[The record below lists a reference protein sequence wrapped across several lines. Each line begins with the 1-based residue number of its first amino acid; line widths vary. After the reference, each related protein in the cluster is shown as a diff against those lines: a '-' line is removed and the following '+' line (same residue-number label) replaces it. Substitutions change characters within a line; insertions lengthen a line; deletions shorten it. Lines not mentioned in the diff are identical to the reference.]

1 MKVLVRTRR
10 TLKHGAGMA
19 VCALIGTMTLIGC
32 GSPNATTPSTTPSTV
47 NGVVSSEAALT
58 GTVSLKDASQ
68 PALERTSSIGSDGSF
83 SIDASG
89 LTPPYLLKAESKDD
103 AGTTTRMYSGATED
117 GRANINPITSAAVAA
132 ATSGTSDDAYE
143 RSDCDGRRRTVKGF
157 ESVVAAL
164 QAKLKPLFDL
174 YGVPADPF
182 TDDKPD
188 AALRAMLR
196 DVKISVDGGKV
207 VVTNKATG
215 AVIFS
220 GSLANLDAGTFTP
233 ANMPAGPATTP
244 TPTPIDGAALYAQN
258 CASCHGP
265 LATSSKIGR
274 TAAQITAANMTRG
287 LSPAQIDA
295 IAAALA
301 TTTPPTTPTTPTPSA
316 CTYAYSAWGACQ
328 SDGTQTRTVTSSTPA
343 GCTGTPALSQSCS
356 YDPPPPAACS
366 YTYSAWGACQSDGT
380 QTRTVVVSTPAG
392 CTGTPALSQA
402 CTYTPPVTACTSF
415 TYSGWGAC
423 QSNGTQTRTV
433 ATSSPAGCTGGT
445 PAALSQACTYVPPV
459 TTCTSFTYSAWGA
472 CQSNGTQTRTVA
484 TSSPAGCTGGTPA
497 ALSQACTYT
506 PPVDGAALYASKCAG
521 CHGALASSNLKGK
534 GISLSLI
541 KSFGM
546 TQGLTDPELQAVVTA
561 VGP

>member
-265 LATSSKIGR
+265 LATSSKLGR

-356 YDPPPPAACS
+356 YVPPPPAACS
-366 YTYSAWGACQSDGT
+366 YTYSAWGACQPDGT

-402 CTYTPPVTACTSF
+402 CTYVPPVTA
-415 TYSGWGAC
+415 
-423 QSNGTQTRTV
+423 
-433 ATSSPAGCTGGT
+433 
-445 PAALSQACTYVPPV
+445 
-459 TTCTSFTYSAWGA
+459 CTSFTYSAWGA
-472 CQSNGTQTRTVA
+472 CQSNGTQARTVA

>member
-10 TLKHGAGMA
+10 TLKNGASMA
-19 VCALIGTMTLIGC
+19 VYALIGTMTLVGC
-32 GSPNATTPSTTPSTV
+32 GSPNNNATPSSAPATV
-47 NGVVSSEAALT
+47 NGVVSSEAALS

-68 PALERTSSIGSDGSF
+68 PALERMSSIGSDGSF
-83 SIDASG
+83 SVDASG
-89 LTPPYLLKAESKDD
+89 LTPPYLLKAESKDA
-103 AGTTTRMYSGATED
+103 AGTTTRMYSGATEA

-143 RSDCDGRRRTVKGF
+143 HADHEGRSSTVKSF
-157 ESVVAAL
+157 ESLVQAL
-164 QAKLKPLFDL
+164 QSQLKPLFDL

-182 TDDKPD
+182 TDAGPD
-188 AALRAMLR
+188 ASLRAMLK
-196 DVKISVDGGKV
+196 DVRIAVDDGKV
-207 VVTNKATG
+207 VVKNVATG

-220 GSLANLDAGTFTP
+220 GPLSNLASGTFTP
-233 ANMPAGPATTP
+233 ANMPAGPGTTPTP

-265 LATSSKIGR
+265 LATSTKLGR

-301 TTTPPTTPTTPTPSA
+301 PTTPTPPAA
-316 CTYAYSAWGACQ
+316 CTYAYSNWGACQ
-328 SDGTQTRTVTSSTPA
+328 SNGTQTRTVTSSTPA
-343 GCTGTPALSQSCS
+343 GCTGTPALSQACTYVPPVTTCS
-356 YDPPPPAACS
+356 S
-366 YTYSAWGACQSDGT
+366 FTYSTWGACQPDGT
-380 QTRTVVVSTPAG
+380 QTHTVIASSPTG
-392 CTGTPALSQA
+392 CTGGTPSLSQA
-402 CTYTPPVTACTSF
+402 CTYVPPVTTCSSF
-415 TYSGWGAC
+415 TYSTWGAC

-445 PAALSQACTYVPPV
+445 PAALSQTCTYVPPV
-459 TTCTSFTYSAWGA
+459 TTCSSFTYSAWGA
-472 CQSNGTQTRTVA
+472 CQPNGTQTRTVA

-506 PPVDGAALYASKCAG
+506 PPVDGAALYASSCAG

-534 GISLSLI
+534 GISLALI

-546 TQGLTDPELQAVVTA
+546 TQGLSDAQLQAIVTA